1 MFFKLKRKLSH
12 NQDLEAFL
20 FCFTAEGV
28 QLVCDFGQVMQK
40 VVRPR
45 LTEHDET
52 LDQVFDSF
60 LSYYKQNEL
69 FNLHTHG
76 TGPGLLGVVIHSLKT
91 YLGHL
96 VDTKLDRH
104 LPVEINRKCSLDI
117 SMNKLKEICSKVVC
131 DEGDEGTDDHGRL
144 KKVVEDGAKVT
155 KSKKKNVK
163 YTEQK
168 ATAMTSKSISSEED
182 SGDKSCS
189 TGEDQFTTLT
199 SYDGHEQYKPLDK
212 MRREPRFGAKR

>member
-1 MFFKLKRKLSH
+1 MFFASQLK
-12 NQDLEAFL
+12 
-20 FCFTAEGV
+20 
-28 QLVCDFGQVMQK
+28 VCDFRQVMQK

-45 LTEHDET
+45 LTECDET

-60 LSYYKQNEL
+60 LSYYEQNEM

-91 YLGHL
+91 YLGHF
-96 VDTKLDRH
+96 VETKLYRQ

-117 SMNKLKEICSKVVC
+117 YLNKLKEICSKVVC
-131 DEGDEGTDDHGRL
+131 DEGEEGTDECGRL
-144 KKVVEDGAKVT
+144 KKVVEDDAKAT

-163 YTEQK
+163 YTEWK
-168 ATAMTSKSISSEED
+168 AIAMTSKSVSSEDD

-189 TGEDQFTTLT
+189 SGKEQFTTLT
-199 SYDGHEQYKPLDK
+199 SFDSHKQYKPPDK
-212 MRREPRFGAKR
+212 MRREPRFGAKK